1 MPDDLKS
8 QISSLW
14 GGFRKKASETVANT
28 EATFALGKVAAK
40 AVTDDNGNIIVE
52 AGHTIDERVVEH
64 ARVTGK
70 LHALAAAVAKAGAQD
85 LREKARS
92 AYHGTED
99 GREAHALSQVD
110 DFVEARGYVGW
121 TAGMD
126 VTTAMGELI
135 VRAGK
140 EIQESDVQAARNFGQ
155 LRALIYAAQQ
165 PLPEGF
171 KKESASADSRPHAYV
186 PPKQDAPKVRAP
198 LPLVTL
204 PDLSKLDEEGR
215 S

>member
-14 GGFRKKASETVANT
+14 GGFRKKAAETVANT
-28 EATFALGKVAAK
+28 EASFALGKVAAK

-70 LHALAAAVAKAGAQD
+70 LHALAAAVATAGAQD

-110 DFVEARGYVGW
+110 DFVEARGYLGW
-121 TAGMD
+121 TAGVD
-126 VTTAMGELI
+126 VTTAKGELVI
-135 VRAGK
+135 RAGK
-140 EIQESDVQAARNFGQ
+140 EIQESDVQAAREFGL
-155 LRALIYAAQQ
+155 LRALIYSAQQ

-171 KKESASADSRPHAYV
+171 KKDTTDTRPVAYT
-186 PPKQDAPKVRAP
+186 PPPPAGPRIHAPKP
-198 LPLVTL
+198 QTTL
-204 PDLSKLDEEGR
+204 PDLSQLGGED